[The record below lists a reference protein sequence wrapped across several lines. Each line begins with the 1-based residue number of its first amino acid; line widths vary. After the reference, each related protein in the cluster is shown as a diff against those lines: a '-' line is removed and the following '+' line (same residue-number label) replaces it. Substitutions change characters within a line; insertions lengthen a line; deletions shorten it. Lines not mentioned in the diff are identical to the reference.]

1 MQEEDM
7 LELHNIFKK
16 QKKQEQKTESE
27 FDTNHKVH
35 NICLR
40 IGHIFIFPSA
50 KARISICVEEFYF
63 VASVLLYLFLKKLLR
78 CPSVEKMTSN

>member
-7 LELHNIFKK
+7 LELHRIFKK
-16 QKKQEQKTESE
+16 QAKQEQKTESE

-40 IGHIFIFPSA
+40 IGISSFSA
-50 KARISICVEEFYF
+50 KQSICICVEDFCF
-63 VASVLLYLFLKKLLR
+63 VTSVLLNLFLKKLLR
-78 CPSVEKMTSN
+78 CPSVEKLTSN